1 MVRILFYFIPL
12 CGAEDSP
19 IHSLFR
25 VRPFVHK
32 FDPGPEVAEA
42 AEEAAAVSAGVCIHL
57 STAMHQIQYKLWA
70 TNHLVLIN
78 ISSCSS
84 SNFKLCLSVY
94 LSVCGC
100 ICVCSETPPEQQL
113 ILILFRSPSFIR
125 HVVGCIGWMEWH
137 RAAAADDDKCDGHA
151 ADQCQ

>member
-1 MVRILFYFIPL
+1 MSIARPALHPHWLYITPTTTADHHLFTSSLSISLCFAFYFIPL

-32 FDPGPEVAEA
+32 FDPGPEVAAEA

-84 SNFKLCLSVY
+84 SNFKLCLSVR
-94 LSVCGC
+94 LSVAAS
-100 ICVCSETPPEQQL
+100 VSVL
-113 ILILFRSPSFIR
+113 R
-125 HVVGCIGWMEWH
+125 HH
-137 RAAAADDDKCDGHA
+137 LSSN
-151 ADQCQ
+151 